1 MGDKIENETL
11 REGFMDDLIKLQT
24 EIHNPTNTATNPFLK
39 SKYAPLNEI
48 LNMVRPLCN
57 KHNFFLFQDIGG
69 DGEFINVRTQ
79 LIHLSGQI
87 LQSMDLEIKPDKKG
101 IQGAGAAITYMRRY
115 QLLSLLGIAG
125 EDDNDGEG
133 SKDTVNEPA
142 KTIKQPKTSK
152 STKASKTTKKVP
164 KSAQKSSNESEVLPD
179 YNTVAKESAVFRIIQ
194 EEITNR
200 DLVLCDEN
208 IIEIGIDLIGQG
220 TITPGDFTVVRK
232 KLGLEV

>member
-1 MGDKIENETL
+1 MTTEEPTKGTTE
-11 REGFMDDLIKLQT
+11 FMEDLIQLQS
-24 EIHNPTNTATNPFLK
+24 EIHNPSNTATNPFLK

-57 KHNFFLFQDIGG
+57 KHGFFLFQDISG
-69 DGEFINVRTQ
+69 DGEFVTVETNILHRTGHS
-79 LIHLSGQI
+79 IRSGE
-87 LQSMDLEIKPDKKG
+87 LEIKPDKKG

-142 KTIKQPKTSK
+142 KTSKTVKQPKSA
-152 STKASKTTKKVP
+152 KASKTTKKVP
-164 KSAQKSSNESEVLPD
+164 KSTQKSSDESEVLPD

-194 EEITNR
+194 EEIKTR
-200 DLVLCDEN
+200 DLVLCDDN
-208 IIEIGIDLIGQG
+208 IIEIGSDLVGQR